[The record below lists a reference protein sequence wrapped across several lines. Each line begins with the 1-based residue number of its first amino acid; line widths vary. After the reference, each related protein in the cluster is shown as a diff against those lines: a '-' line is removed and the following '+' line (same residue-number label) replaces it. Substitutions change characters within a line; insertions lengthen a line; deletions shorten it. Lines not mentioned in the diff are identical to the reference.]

1 MRLALALIASVC
13 CFGRAEATDV
23 VASVNQAILR
33 SIEWQQRW
41 YGEAFGADCVKR
53 RAQEGA
59 TLTVQLFP
67 PNDFAAYVKGTN
79 VLYSGHRWPG
89 KVVAQPSAGD
99 ITTCGPGEIAPQVK
113 FEAAQGKILRGPFAW
128 QRLPAENEPPS
139 REKARQVEAM
149 VIRSMA
155 AYFASEGEPAPSS
168 VRLARYAAND
178 PFLIVMDEQ
187 HNELYT
193 LDFPPIESLDDH
205 TIVDVADWGIFL
217 GSDDQTER
225 VSRARRHLIEEVRRN
240 SRVLET
246 HAGH

>member
-1 MRLALALIASVC
+1 MRLALAVIACVC
-13 CFGRAEATDV
+13 CFSRAEANDV
-23 VASVNQAILR
+23 VASVNEAILQ
-33 SIEWQQRW
+33 SIEWQQHW

-67 PNDFAAYVKGTN
+67 PDDFAAYVKGTN
-79 VLYSGHRWPG
+79 VLYSGKLWPG

-113 FEAAQGKILRGPFAW
+113 FEAAQGKIIRGPFAW
-128 QRLPAENEPPS
+128 RKLKTDNETVSPEKTRL
-139 REKARQVEAM
+139 VEAV
-149 VIRSMA
+149 VIRSVA
-155 AYFASEGEPAPSS
+155 AYFASEGDPAPSS
-168 VRLARYAAND
+168 VRLARYTPND

-193 LDFPPIESLDDH
+193 LDFPPIETLDDH

-217 GSDDQTER
+217 GSDDQAER
-225 VSRARRHLIEEVRRN
+225 VNRARRHLVDEVRRN